1 MTKVGQLLRAVL
13 FSAHKHRGQRRKDED
28 ASPYINHP
36 IEVAELIANVGGVS
50 DLSTLMAAILHDTV
64 EDTGSTFA
72 ELEEAFGQ
80 EVRLLVEEVTDD
92 KRLLK
97 EERKRLQI
105 VHAQQLS
112 EGAKQIK
119 IADKICNVRDVTH
132 NPPPKWPLER
142 RREYFQWAAKVVE
155 GCRGSNPDLE
165 RRFDEVLQE
174 GWLKLG
180 GAGEI
185 EEAQKKLS

>member
-36 IEVAELIANVGGVS
+36 IEVAELIANIGGVS

-72 ELEEAFGQ
+72 ELEEAFGH

-92 KRLLK
+92 QRLPK

-105 VHAQQLS
+105 VRAQQLS

-119 IADKICNVRDVTH
+119 IADKICNVRDVTY

-155 GCRGSNPDLE
+155 GCRGSNFDLE

-180 GAGEI
+180 GVGEI

>member
-1 MTKVGQLLRAVL
+1 MTEVGQLLRAVL

-50 DLSTLMAAILHDTV
+50 DLPTLMATILHDTV
-64 EDTGSTFA
+64 EDTGSTFS
-72 ELEEAFGQ
+72 ELEEAFGHD
-80 EVRLLVEEVTDD
+80 VRLLVEEVTDD
-92 KRLLK
+92 KRLPK
-97 EERKRLQI
+97 DVRKRLQI
-105 VHAQQLS
+105 AHAQQLS
-112 EGAKQIK
+112 ERAKQIK
-119 IADKICNVRDVTH
+119 IADKISNVRDVTY

-142 RREYFQWAAKVVE
+142 RREYLQWAAKVVD
-155 GCRGSNPDLE
+155 GCRGSNANLE

-180 GAGEI
+180 GSGEI
-185 EEAQKKLS
+185 EDVHKNTG

>member
-28 ASPYINHP
+28 ASPYIDHP
-36 IEVAELIANVGGVS
+36 IEVAELIANVGVS

-64 EDTGSTFA
+64 EDTGWTFA
-72 ELEEAFGQ
+72 ELEEAFGH

-92 KRLLK
+92 KRLPK
-97 EERKRLQI
+97 DERKRLQI
-105 VHAQQLS
+105 AHAQQLS

-119 IADKICNVRDVTH
+119 IADKICNVRDVTY
-132 NPPPKWPLER
+132 NPPPQWPLER
-142 RREYFQWAAKVVE
+142 RREYLQWAVEVVE
-155 GCRGSNPDLE
+155 GSRGSNPDLE
-165 RRFDEVLQE
+165 RRFDEVLRE

-180 GAGEI
+180 GVGEI
-185 EEAQKKLS
+185 EDAQKELS